1 MISSTLKPER
11 SGVYRTPGDSD
22 AIRRL
27 PGVRWVEIGVGPDTD
42 KASLMRSFAVAL
54 ALPRTFGAN
63 WDALA
68 DALQDL
74 PWDGVDA
81 YVLNL
86 RSAGDAAVALDT
98 AWPTLLDVLATTAA
112 YWRDRRR
119 TFVVFVDHAAR
130 LPEWI

>member
-1 MISSTLKPER
+1 MTSLPFKPER
-11 SGVYRTPGDSD
+11 SGVYRTPADVD
-22 AIRRL
+22 AIRRASSA
-27 PGVRWVEIGVGPDTD
+27 RWVEIAVGRDTD
-42 KASLMRSFAVAL
+42 KVSLMRGFADAL

-74 PWDGVDA
+74 PWDGGEA

-86 RSAGDAAVALDT
+86 RSTDDAASALDA
-98 AWPTLLDVLATTAA
+98 AWPTLLDVLATTAM

-119 TFVVFVDHAAR
+119 TFIVFVDHAGR
-130 LPEWI
+130 LPEWV